1 MQPHVPDAWIDA
13 KKRDESDGEVGIVGY
28 EINFIRYFYEYKAPR
43 SLAEIKAAILA
54 LEHKTAA

>member
-1 MQPHVPDAWIDA
+1 MPDAWIDA